1 MENKRLWAVM
11 FVLLAFTL
19 AGCTSTESMGSFWL
33 GDDGEIS
40 HDEKPVPVPR
50 GSGLVYTPDSRDR
63 EYQQYVTVE
72 PGYRDPLHHGFFP
85 SRKSTFYDNSPSGR
99 GDPFHYTPA
108 Q

>member
-40 HDEKPVPVPR
+40 HDENPYQCLVVR
-50 GSGLVYTPDSRDR
+50 GWSIHLILETANIS
-63 EYQQYVTVE
+63 
-72 PGYRDPLHHGFFP
+72 
-85 SRKSTFYDNSPSGR
+85 SM
-99 GDPFHYTPA
+99 
-108 Q
+108 

>member
-63 EYQQYVTVE
+63 EYVRILPVSFWSLQVNVVAKKTDKNE
-72 PGYRDPLHHGFFP
+72 
-85 SRKSTFYDNSPSGR
+85 KSSF
-99 GDPFHYTPA
+99 
-108 Q
+108 